1 MIRVGAVLGI
11 KGLRELDA
19 LNDDIKGIDD
29 IDYDVDQVDIFD
41 MGD

>member
-11 KGLRELDA
+11 EGLCELDA

>member
-11 KGLRELDA
+11 KVELDA
-19 LNDDIKGIDD
+19 LNDDIEGIDD